1 MSEGLNRVTLLGNL
15 GADPELRA
23 AGQTSV
29 LKLRLAT
36 TESYFDKKSN
46 ERKEQ
51 TDWHSVVLFGA
62 RAEALARILHKG
74 SKILIEGKL
83 KTSSYEKDGQ
93 KVYKTEVLANQ
104 VILCGG
110 NGQADGPKEQPRQPR
125 QTNPERHPSPPQ
137 YDDQYPTSDDD
148 IPF

>member
-74 SKILIEGKL
+74 SKILVEGKL

-93 KVYKTEVLANQ
+93 KHYKTEVLANQ

-110 NGQADGPKEQPRQPR
+110 NGQAADGPKEPPRQPR
-125 QTNPERHPSPPQ
+125 VTNPHHHPSAV
-137 YDDQYPTSDDD
+137 DDYPTSDDD